1 MAFLAVDKNGQQVI
15 FINKPK
21 RDKEGYWYD
30 PIYMCGSFSH
40 FSNIQLPKGSIEKL
54 TGRKLTW
61 NNNPL
66 KLKENETV

>member
-1 MAFLAVDKNGQQVI
+1 
-15 FINKPK
+15 
-21 RDKEGYWYD
+21 
-30 PIYMCGSFSH
+30 MCGSFNH
-40 FSNIQLPKGSIEKL
+40 FSNIPLPKDSIEKL